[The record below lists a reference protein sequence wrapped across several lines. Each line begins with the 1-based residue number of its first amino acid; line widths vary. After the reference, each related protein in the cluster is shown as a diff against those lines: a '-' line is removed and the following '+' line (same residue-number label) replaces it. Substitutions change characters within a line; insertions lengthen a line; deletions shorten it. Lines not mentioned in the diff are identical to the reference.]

1 MAASSR
7 LPARFPLGTKYVLE
21 SRGPVVR
28 RYVEFPG
35 GQRINLEFRKAL
47 TCTCAAAQQAV
58 SIVPQHD
65 PEVLNAIPF
74 DRRILA

>member
-1 MAASSR
+1 MRKSAR
-7 LPARFPLGTKYVLE
+7 LPARFPIGTKYVLE

-35 GQRINLEFRKAL
+35 GQRINLEFRMAL
-47 TCTCAAAQQAV
+47 TCTCAAAQQTV

>member
-7 LPARFPLGTKYVLE
+7 LPVRFPIGTKYVLE

-35 GQRINLEFRKAL
+35 GHRINLKLRKAL
-47 TCTCAAAQQAV
+47 TCTRAAQRGLG
-58 SIVPQHD
+58 IVPDHD
-65 PEVLNAIPF
+65 PEALEASPF
-74 DRRILA
+74 GRRVSA

>member
-1 MAASSR
+1 MRKSAR
-7 LPARFPLGTKYVLE
+7 LPTQFPVGTKYVLE

-35 GQRINLEFRKAL
+35 GQRTNLEFRKAL

>member
-1 MAASSR
+1 MRKSAR
-7 LPARFPLGTKYVLE
+7 LPTQFPVGTKYVLE